1 MEAAEVLD
9 FGGDSSSEPLEILDL
24 GCGSAVWTCAMGYR
38 DPTARI
44 TAVDHESA
52 IEAASKT
59 ADSIGLSDR
68 FRTIVADPSN
78 VELESEHY
86 DWVVIAQ
93 RISGLGKDEANRLLG
108 NATKS
113 LKVGGRLVVID
124 WVEMDGK
131 PTLAD
136 RMASLRL
143 LLETRC
149 GAVRSPA
156 ELQLELRAV
165 GLEECQFALLSKGK
179 AKIGLAVGTKLA

>member
-1 MEAAEVLD
+1 M
-9 FGGDSSSEPLEILDL
+9 
-24 GCGSAVWTCAMGYR
+24 
-38 DPTARI
+38 
-44 TAVDHESA
+44 
-52 IEAASKT
+52 
-59 ADSIGLSDR
+59 
-68 FRTIVADPSN
+68 
-78 VELESEHY
+78 ELESEHY

-156 ELQLELRAV
+156 ELQVELRAV

-179 AKIGLAVGTKLA
+179 RRLDSLWEPSWHKRSCLLPCRGVFGVRRAGRTS

>member
-1 MEAAEVLD
+1 
-9 FGGDSSSEPLEILDL
+9 
-24 GCGSAVWTCAMGYR
+24 MGYR

-149 GAVRSPA
+149 GAVRSQQSCRSNCGQSDSKVSICSAQQGESEDWTRCGNQVGISGLASCPA
-156 ELQLELRAV
+156 EGFLVCVEQDELHEV
-165 GLEECQFALLSKGK
+165 
-179 AKIGLAVGTKLA
+179 